1 MYKRQN
7 KFLNINDYKLISDHY
22 KNSKL
27 PSDIKKYFKSKDL
40 DKIIKFMKTD
50 KKNNSDKIKLVLL
63 KKMGQTI
70 LNQEYSVK
78 NLNGFLKNELID

>member
-1 MYKRQN
+1 
-7 KFLNINDYKLISDHY
+7 L
-22 KNSKL
+22 
-27 PSDIKKYFKSKDL
+27 DIKKYFKSKDL

>member
-1 MYKRQN
+1 
-7 KFLNINDYKLISDHY
+7 
-22 KNSKL
+22 
-27 PSDIKKYFKSKDL
+27 
-40 DKIIKFMKTD
+40 MKTD

-78 NLNGFLKNELID
+78 NLNGFLKNELIN

>member
-1 MYKRQN
+1 
-7 KFLNINDYKLISDHY
+7 
-22 KNSKL
+22 
-27 PSDIKKYFKSKDL
+27 
-40 DKIIKFMKTD
+40 MKTD

-78 NLNGFLKNELID
+78 NLNRFLKNELLD

>member
-1 MYKRQN
+1 
-7 KFLNINDYKLISDHY
+7 
-22 KNSKL
+22 
-27 PSDIKKYFKSKDL
+27 
-40 DKIIKFMKTD
+40 MKTD
-50 KKNNSDKIKLVLL
+50 KKNKSDNIKLVLL